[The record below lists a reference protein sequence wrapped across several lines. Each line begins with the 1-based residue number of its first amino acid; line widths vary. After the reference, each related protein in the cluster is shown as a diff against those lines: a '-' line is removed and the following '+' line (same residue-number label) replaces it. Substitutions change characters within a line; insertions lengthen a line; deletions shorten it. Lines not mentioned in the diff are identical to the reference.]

1 MGVQTTELW
10 SNLGLCTF
18 YSGQYDMTLAC
29 FDRALGLAD
38 GELSIEHQMKHAMR
52 CPYVQRKPNLH
63 DISQTLIWLKCGTT

>member
-1 MGVQTTELW
+1 MSAAKSYHLRLYDCLLHWPARGGRRYYRRLLQTGVQTTELW

-38 GELSIEHQMKHAMR
+38 GEAL
-52 CPYVQRKPNLH
+52 
-63 DISQTLIWLKCGTT
+63 

>member
-1 MGVQTTELW
+1 MSTARGYHLRQRGGNRLPRCRYYRRLLQTGVQTTELW

-38 GELSIEHQMKHAMR
+38 GER
-52 CPYVQRKPNLH
+52 Y
-63 DISQTLIWLKCGTT
+63 